1 MIAKSIYHTI
11 RTILQFQYRNLLF
24 DILLYKIIEKYAVK
38 IYTFILF
45 YFLLFIDPKNV
56 SIAKLQ
62 DLHWSL
68 CNSIKIVNDKFGF
81 QLLLQLFCNCVQ
93 LVVTPY
99 YMIINLFYPVIYGS
113 TDIKF
118 ILIQVVWVLTHLSH
132 LLLIVLPTSY
142 ATRKVN
148 MKYKFIIKPPIY

>member
-1 MIAKSIYHTI
+1 MEKNCGKNIY
-11 RTILQFQYRNLLF
+11 
-24 DILLYKIIEKYAVK
+24 
-38 IYTFILF
+38 F
-45 YFLLFIDPKNV
+45 YFVFLFFVDPKNV

-68 CNSIKIVNDKFGF
+68 CNSIKIVNDKFGW
-81 QLLLQLFCNCVQ
+81 QLLLQLFCSCVK
-93 LVVTPY
+93 LIVTPY
-99 YMIINLFYPVIYGS
+99 FMIINLFYPVIYGS

-118 ILIQVVWVLTHLSH
+118 ILIQVIWVLTHLSH

-148 MKYKFIIKPPIY
+148 KKYLFIIKPPIY

>member
-1 MIAKSIYHTI
+1 MNITVIYI
-11 RTILQFQYRNLLF
+11 FC
-24 DILLYKIIEKYAVK
+24 
-38 IYTFILF
+38 
-45 YFLLFIDPKNV
+45 FLLSTEIKNI

-68 CNSIKIVNDKFGF
+68 CNSIKIVNDKFGW
-81 QLLLQLFCNCVQ
+81 QLFLQLFCNCVQ
-93 LVVTPY
+93 LIVTPY
-99 YMIINLFYPVIYGS
+99 FMIINLFYPVIYGS

-142 ATRKVN
+142 ATKKVN
-148 MKYKFIIKPPIY
+148 KKYLVI